1 MKLCFYLSDV
11 KYIIHFVYR
20 NCEKTKRLLQPKLRL
35 FPWLRECCGQDIEC
49 TC

>member
-1 MKLCFYLSDV
+1 M
-11 KYIIHFVYR
+11 
-20 NCEKTKRLLQPKLRL
+20 QPKLRL